1 MDFKQEQP
9 KKRPSAVTPVLGFIL
24 LLLIGAGA
32 WFAAPAVIQWL
43 QTTTLSLGYLG
54 DLLPLDLPDEWPPAL
69 TQGIIALLLFIF
81 IFTILVVLFMLF
93 SRPPEKEE
101 FGQYAAYVK
110 EAEKKKRRSRRRR

>member
-81 IFTILVVLFMLF
+81 IFTILVVLFMLL
-93 SRPPEKEE
+93 
-101 FGQYAAYVK
+101 AAPRR
-110 EAEKKKRRSRRRR
+110 KRSLGSMQPT